1 MGKLQLQHR
10 FVVKE
15 LSIINHDLKEL
26 SSFQIKP
33 IFSKKI
39 SKISDNEYEVA
50 LRVELKDAPDNH
62 FPFDLIAT
70 IALITKIEG
79 DIDKKVLD
87 DFLNINCV
95 QIIFP
100 YLRSSVT
107 SLTSASL
114 MTPLVLPIID
124 ASTFKTIEENK

>member
-1 MGKLQLQHR
+1 MQHR

-15 LSIINHDLKEL
+15 LSIVNHDLNSKTP
-26 SSFQIKP
+26 FQIKP
-33 IFSKKI
+33 SFSKKI
-39 SKISDNEYEVA
+39 SKLSDEEYEVA
-50 LRVELKDAPDNH
+50 IKVEFKNTAENP

-79 DIDKKVLD
+79 TIDEKTLD
-87 DFLNINCV
+87 DYLNKNCV
-95 QIIFP
+95 QILFP

-124 ASTFKTIEENK
+124 ASNFKTAE